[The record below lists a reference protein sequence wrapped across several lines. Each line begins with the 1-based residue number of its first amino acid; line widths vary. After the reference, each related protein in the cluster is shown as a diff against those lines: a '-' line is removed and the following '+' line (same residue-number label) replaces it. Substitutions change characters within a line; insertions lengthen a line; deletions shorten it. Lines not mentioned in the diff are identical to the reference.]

1 MSSRLT
7 PEQIETL
14 TQLGVATLH
23 EAQGQK
29 GALDAG
35 IKPLD
40 PSLKLAGRALTVDC
54 RPGDNLMIHHAVS
67 IAEPGDVLV
76 VDAKGYLEAG
86 PWGDILTFAAQ
97 MRGIAGLI
105 IDGAVRDAEAIIRM
119 RFPVF
124 ARGLSIKGTT
134 KNQPGRVNA
143 PIVCG
148 GVPVNPGD
156 IVVGDRDGVVVIAA
170 NELDDVVRKARERER
185 KEEAMRHAIQEGATT
200 VDLLG
205 LGPVLKSMGFDQK
218 K

>member
-14 TQLGVATLH
+14 TQLGAATLH

-185 KEEAMRHAIQEGATT
+185 KEEAMRRAIQEGATT